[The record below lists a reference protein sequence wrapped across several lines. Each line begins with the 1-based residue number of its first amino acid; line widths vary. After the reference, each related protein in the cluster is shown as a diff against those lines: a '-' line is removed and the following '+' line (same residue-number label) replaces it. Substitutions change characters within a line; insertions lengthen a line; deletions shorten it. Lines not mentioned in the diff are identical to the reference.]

1 MVDAQKLIDY
11 INETGNLGVDAT
23 SISMHFG
30 IWRNDA
36 VVLLDSLIAEGRLTK
51 KGSKPILYFLPS
63 TYSVSA
69 NSLSTEE
76 DTVPFSNM
84 IGYNG
89 SLAMQTQMALAASSY
104 PPHGIHTLIEGETG
118 VGKTLLACEMA
129 RNLKSIK
136 AKNNEEAPFVMF
148 NCAEYANNPQL
159 LLSQLFG
166 YAKGSF
172 TGAVKD
178 KAGLIEEANG
188 GVLFLDEI
196 HRLPPTGQEMLF
208 AVIDKGIFRRM
219 GDTTD
224 RFARFMLIG
233 ATTEDPAESL
243 LSTFKRRMPLT
254 IEIPSLSERPIN
266 ERLDIISLFFDRE
279 ANNLCLPIRVSC
291 AALRLL
297 ISCKGKN
304 NIGDL
309 RNEIQLAC
317 ARAYLK
323 HIQDGSSTV
332 DGLELEV
339 DVYALSRRLAI
350 DYSADEKVDAY
361 FSSIG
366 IAESV
371 CYVPEKKVK
380 DREEMVHAPS
390 LTGLFDNQ
398 FKSLSIASQ
407 SPREI
412 VKVILR
418 YCIIP
423 YLDLMLALACGQLVL
438 SSSPIDSTVS
448 EILTACKEYFGIS
461 FENCMPISTN
471 RNSEKTACSP
481 GEDVRNVII
490 TYCITGIG
498 SARAVRE
505 LLLKNLSIVA
515 TTDIIPLGIMD
526 DISTI
531 SKDLGERLKLIIG
544 ITNPQIPGVP
554 FINMEQVFS
563 YTSIEGVLQANGI
576 HIPTEKD
583 LAIDPEDSVEALPA
597 SARLDYCYSCLDYFS
612 PSLPKEK
619 VDATVKNMI
628 KSIEQMYVSPMS
640 PDFLVRVYIH
650 CCTMFER
657 MHTAKPIPMPLDA
670 DVTICQNLDWYTRL
684 QEIMLDACKA
694 MAIEY
699 EKSEAYYLMMALPT
713 DDLIYHKV
721 EKGEG

>member
-266 ERLDIISLFFDRE
+266 ERLDIISLFFGRE

-309 RNEIQLAC
+309 RNEIQL
-317 ARAYLK
+317 
-323 HIQDGSSTV
+323 
-332 DGLELEV
+332 
-339 DVYALSRRLAI
+339 
-350 DYSADEKVDAY
+350 
-361 FSSIG
+361 
-366 IAESV
+366 
-371 CYVPEKKVK
+371 P
-380 DREEMVHAPS
+380 
-390 LTGLFDNQ
+390 
-398 FKSLSIASQ
+398 
-407 SPREI
+407 
-412 VKVILR
+412 
-418 YCIIP
+418 
-423 YLDLMLALACGQLVL
+423 VL
-438 SSSPIDSTVS
+438 I
-448 EILTACKEYFGIS
+448 
-461 FENCMPISTN
+461 
-471 RNSEKTACSP
+471 
-481 GEDVRNVII
+481 
-490 TYCITGIG
+490 
-498 SARAVRE
+498 
-505 LLLKNLSIVA
+505 
-515 TTDIIPLGIMD
+515 
-526 DISTI
+526 
-531 SKDLGERLKLIIG
+531 
-544 ITNPQIPGVP
+544 
-554 FINMEQVFS
+554 
-563 YTSIEGVLQANGI
+563 
-576 HIPTEKD
+576 
-583 LAIDPEDSVEALPA
+583 
-597 SARLDYCYSCLDYFS
+597 
-612 PSLPKEK
+612 
-619 VDATVKNMI
+619 
-628 KSIEQMYVSPMS
+628 
-640 PDFLVRVYIH
+640 
-650 CCTMFER
+650 
-657 MHTAKPIPMPLDA
+657 
-670 DVTICQNLDWYTRL
+670 
-684 QEIMLDACKA
+684 
-694 MAIEY
+694 
-699 EKSEAYYLMMALPT
+699 
-713 DDLIYHKV
+713 
-721 EKGEG
+721 